1 MSRGT
6 VLLLAFLNSK
16 SSTAAMA
23 FEFFLFGFEQEN
35 RPCDNIFLNGVLLKM
50 MKNFIEYLDQR
61 IPHYEVKPEHFLID
75 VYIAYDKTVIIIG
88 QKDNNFTEWLSVGHL
103 NMNEN
108 SIGGCINDLVK
119 NTPLPVTASLYWEP
133 FEKLTGVTYEELK
146 VFYLHVR
153 IAKDDERHLII
164 NGNQISKEMTDGE
177 VQKLLCEFYNQ
188 EMTKLRIIE
197 EQSAS
202 RIMEELKKDLGEI
215 KRLEEECPELWAL
228 NLVADEAEKIFKAQ
242 KNKYMYSQDKKVRR
256 LLYDLYKLKSAIY
269 NKYMTAA
276 R

>member
-1 MSRGT
+1 M
-6 VLLLAFLNSK
+6 
-16 SSTAAMA
+16 
-23 FEFFLFGFEQEN
+23 
-35 RPCDNIFLNGVLLKM
+35 
-50 MKNFIEYLDQR
+50 QR
-61 IPHYEVKPEHFLID
+61 TPHYDIKPEHFKID
-75 VYIAYDKTVIIIG
+75 VYIAYDKTVVIIG
-88 QKDNNFTEWLSVGHL
+88 QKDNNFTEWLSVGRL
-103 NMNEN
+103 SMDES
-108 SIGGCINDLVK
+108 SIGECINYLVK
-119 NTPLPVTASLYWEP
+119 NTPLPVTASLYWAP
-133 FEKLTGVTYEELK
+133 FAKLTGIKYEELK
-146 VFYLHVR
+146 VFYLHVQ

-188 EMTKLRIIE
+188 EMTKLRDIE

-202 RIMEELKKDLGEI
+202 HIAEELKKDLGEI
-215 KRLEEECPELWAL
+215 KKLEEECPELWAL

-242 KNKYMYSQDKKVRR
+242 KNKYMYSQDKEVRR